1 MLFDII
7 LIFVLLLIS
16 AFFSASETSLTTVSK
31 PYLLKKEQK
40 GSKAAKLINKIINNN
55 NTNLIT
61 SILVGNTFVNI
72 LIGSFVT
79 SLGVHFGE
87 DDLSVFYL
95 SLISTTLILI
105 FGEIL
110 PKTYSFNNS
119 FQVASFTAPVILIF
133 MKLIKPIV
141 FVFLKINNIFL
152 MLTKSKGIDEDA
164 SIDNIRGA
172 IEMFKRNDNSL
183 LDEKAMLHGVLDLT
197 ELRAEDVML
206 HRKKVFCINS
216 NDDKDFILDKIIN
229 SNFTRIPVYEN
240 NMENIIGIIDIRDI
254 LKIKKLGDNN
264 FLIKSLM
271 REPFIL
277 PNTSPLVD
285 VLTQFKEKQERMALV
300 VDEYGSFL
308 GIITLKDI
316 VEEVFGDLNHKE
328 RNLSDSGKS
337 IKKLEDGSIIVD
349 GDLSIRDV
357 NKKMKWELP
366 DEEVTTIAGLLLFET
381 GSIPKI
387 GSLFAICGFIFEV
400 IEKKKHQIT
409 KIKISK
415 LEK

>member
-1 MLFDII
+1 
-7 LIFVLLLIS
+7 
-16 AFFSASETSLTTVSK
+16 
-31 PYLLKKEQK
+31 
-40 GSKAAKLINKIINNN
+40 
-55 NTNLIT
+55 
-61 SILVGNTFVNI
+61 
-72 LIGSFVT
+72 
-79 SLGVHFGE
+79 
-87 DDLSVFYL
+87 
-95 SLISTTLILI
+95 
-105 FGEIL
+105 
-110 PKTYSFNNS
+110 
-119 FQVASFTAPVILIF
+119 
-133 MKLIKPIV
+133 
-141 FVFLKINNIFL
+141 
-152 MLTKSKGIDEDA
+152 
-164 SIDNIRGA
+164 
-172 IEMFKRNDNSL
+172 
-183 LDEKAMLHGVLDLT
+183 
-197 ELRAEDVML
+197 L

-328 RNLSDSGKS
+328 RNLPDSGKS

-349 GDLSIRDV
+349 GDLSIRDL

>member
-40 GSKAAKLINKIINNN
+40 GSKAAKLINNIINNN

-61 SILVGNTFVNI
+61 SILVGNTFINI

-79 SLGVHFGE
+79 NIGVHFGE
-87 DDLSVFYL
+87 DLSVFYL

-206 HRKKVFCINS
+206 HRKIVFCI
-216 NDDKDFILDKIIN
+216 KK
-229 SNFTRIPVYEN
+229 
-240 NMENIIGIIDIRDI
+240 NI
-254 LKIKKLGDNN
+254 
-264 FLIKSLM
+264 
-271 REPFIL
+271 
-277 PNTSPLVD
+277 
-285 VLTQFKEKQERMALV
+285 
-300 VDEYGSFL
+300 
-308 GIITLKDI
+308 
-316 VEEVFGDLNHKE
+316 
-328 RNLSDSGKS
+328 
-337 IKKLEDGSIIVD
+337 
-349 GDLSIRDV
+349 
-357 NKKMKWELP
+357 
-366 DEEVTTIAGLLLFET
+366 
-381 GSIPKI
+381 
-387 GSLFAICGFIFEV
+387 
-400 IEKKKHQIT
+400 
-409 KIKISK
+409 
-415 LEK
+415 

>member
-1 MLFDII
+1 
-7 LIFVLLLIS
+7 
-16 AFFSASETSLTTVSK
+16 
-31 PYLLKKEQK
+31 
-40 GSKAAKLINKIINNN
+40 
-55 NTNLIT
+55 
-61 SILVGNTFVNI
+61 
-72 LIGSFVT
+72 
-79 SLGVHFGE
+79 
-87 DDLSVFYL
+87 
-95 SLISTTLILI
+95 
-105 FGEIL
+105 
-110 PKTYSFNNS
+110 
-119 FQVASFTAPVILIF
+119 

-349 GDLSIRDV
+349 GDLSIRDL